1 MYLEYTKKA
10 LNHNFLLNS
19 KEISRVFFVADE
31 LHSLGIIEGSL
42 NDSSLVDLFLWI
54 RQPN

>member
-31 LHSLGIIEGSL
+31 LHSLGIIEVSL
-42 NDSSLVDLFLWI
+42 NDSSLADLFL
-54 RQPN
+54 